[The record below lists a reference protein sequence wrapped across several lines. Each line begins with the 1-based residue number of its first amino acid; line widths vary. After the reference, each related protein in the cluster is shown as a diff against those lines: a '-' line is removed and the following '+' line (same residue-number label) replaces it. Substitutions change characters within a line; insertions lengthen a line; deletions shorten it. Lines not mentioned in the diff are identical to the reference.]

1 MTETNNEPALTAKI
15 AFIIDGVVQ
24 DILNTDNRLA
34 AIFLSQPKIVDI
46 TEVSGSEPINFG
58 YIYNEDLNTF
68 TAPPSSGA
76 LEEYVVEPGT
86 PEPDTTPVPGITE

>member
-1 MTETNNEPALTAKI
+1 MTETNNDSVLTAKI

-46 TEVSGSEPINFG
+46 TEVNGSEPINFG
-58 YIYNEDLNTF
+58 YIYNEDLNSF
-68 TAPPSSGA
+68 TAPPSSGT
-76 LEEYVVEPGT
+76 LEDDILPPGST
-86 PEPDTTPVPGITE
+86 IDVLEVPGITD

>member
-1 MTETNNEPALTAKI
+1 MTETNNDPAVTAKI

-46 TEVSGSEPINFG
+46 TEVSGSEFITFG
-58 YIYNEDLNTF
+58 YKYNEDLNSF
-68 TAPPSSGA
+68 IAPPSLGT
-76 LEEYVVEPGT
+76 LEENIAPPGT
-86 PEPDTTPVPGITE
+86 PVPDLTPVPGITE